1 MVSKRLG
8 FITGGLLT
16 GALLLGTAGL
26 ALAQDPTSTP
36 TASPSGIGQMGAGMM
51 GGQMG
56 AAMMGGHNGTGMM
69 GGQNGTGMMGGQ
81 MGAGMMGG
89 QMGTM
94 GASQLKQMATLHD
107 KMVKTGDCDF
117 SQMQA
122 LHVQHHPGR

>member
-1 MVSKRLG
+1 MASKRLG

-26 ALAQDPTSTP
+26 VVAQDPASKPTP
-36 TASPSGIGQMGAGMM
+36 SPSGI
-51 GGQMG
+51 
-56 AAMMGGHNGTGMM
+56 
-69 GGQNGTGMMGGQ
+69 GQNGTGMMGSQNGSRMMGSQ
-81 MGAGMMGG
+81 NGSRMMGSQNGAGMMGG

-94 GASQLKQMATLHD
+94 SADQLKQMATLHD
-107 KMVKTGDCDF
+107 KMVKSGDCDI

>member
-36 TASPSGIGQMGAGMM
+36 TASPSGIGQMGAGMS
-51 GGQMG
+51 GQNG
-56 AAMMGGHNGTGMM
+56 AGMSGQNGAGMM
-69 GGQNGTGMMGGQ
+69 GGQNG
-81 MGAGMMGG
+81 AGMMVG

-94 GASQLKQMATLHD
+94 SASQLKQMTTLHD
-107 KMVKTGDCDF
+107 KMVKSGACDF

>member
-1 MVSKRLG
+1 MASKRLG

-51 GGQMG
+51 GGQ
-56 AAMMGGHNGTGMM
+56 
-69 GGQNGTGMMGGQ
+69 NGTGMMGGQ
-81 MGAGMMGG
+81 MGAGMSG

-94 GASQLKQMATLHD
+94 SADQFKQMATLHD
-107 KMVKTGDCDF
+107 KMIKSGDCDF
-117 SQMQA
+117 SQTQA

>member
-1 MVSKRLG
+1 MASKRLG
-8 FITGGLLT
+8 FLTGGLLT

-26 ALAQDPTSTP
+26 ALAQDPASTP
-36 TASPSGIGQMGAGMM
+36 TASPSGIGQ
-51 GGQMG
+51 
-56 AAMMGGHNGTGMM
+56 NGTGMM

-81 MGAGMMGG
+81 NGAGMMGGQNGSSMMGGQNGSSMMGG

-94 GASQLKQMATLHD
+94 SADQLKQMATLHD
-107 KMVKTGDCDF
+107 KMVKSGDCDF

>member
-36 TASPSGIGQMGAGMM
+36 MASPSGIDQ
-51 GGQMG
+51 
-56 AAMMGGHNGTGMM
+56 NGTGMM
-69 GGQNGTGMMGGQ
+69 GGQNGTGMIGGQMGAGMSGQMGAGMMGGQ
-81 MGAGMMGG
+81 NGAGMMGG

-94 GASQLKQMATLHD
+94 SASQLKQMTTLHD
-107 KMVKTGDCDF
+107 KMVKSGACDF